1 MYLGVAIN
9 LKLRKTLLEVLF
21 GIVDFACLAFVYTI
35 VLFGMN
41 LSNDVITPLVIFF
54 ISSLALRIIVNIILS
69 SYKMITSNYGF
80 RDALRTIIISLSIS
94 FVSYLTMYLI
104 PTLYHL
110 PIAICLLLVIVE
122 ATISVGIR
130 CIKRI
135 YRTFS
140 HHSKKDG
147 KRTIIIGAGAGGK
160 MVLDEIE
167 DNLALHNQV
176 VAFVDDDDLKIHKV
190 FSKYLIEGP
199 ISNID
204 KIIKKY
210 KAEEVIIAI
219 ADLDEKRL
227 FEIVQYMKDSNVRIR
242 RLPLFKELNKGL
254 PRKVMDVNI
263 NELLSRP
270 PVDLAN
276 DDIHDFIFNKV
287 VLVTGAGGSIG
298 SELVKQIFAQH
309 PKTLILFDIYEN
321 GVYDIQQTLVRKIR
335 KEKIED
341 IQLITLIGSTYNE
354 VRMEHIFKKYRPEL
368 VFHAAAYKHVP
379 LMEDS
384 PMEAIRTNV
393 IGTYNVAR
401 LADLYHVK
409 KMVLVST
416 DKAVRPTNVMG
427 ATKRFAEMIIQYF
440 AEKSLHTAYSAVRFG
455 NVLGSNGS
463 VIPLFQKQIAEG
475 GPVTVTSKEMTRF
488 FMTIPEAV
496 SLILQSGVYAKG
508 GEIFILDMGKPV
520 KIIDLAEKMVR
531 QAGYTPYVDMDIIE
545 IGLRPGEKMYEEL
558 LLEVSKH
565 SRTDN
570 DKIFVEEREEVRPIE
585 DEIKEISQ
593 AFSMEENEDIKHL
606 LAKIIT
612 TYKEPQSI

>member
-1 MYLGVAIN
+1 MKV
-9 LKLRKTLLEVLF
+9 RKALF
-21 GIVDFACLAFVYTI
+21 EILFIVTDFICFALVYAFV
-35 VLFGMN
+35 LMGMN
-41 LSNDVITPLVIFF
+41 LNSDAIKTLAVFF
-54 ISSLALRIIVNIILS
+54 VSSLFVRILVNIILS
-69 SYKMITSNYGF
+69 SYRMITSNYSF
-80 RDALRTIIISLSIS
+80 RDAIRTIIISLIIS
-94 FVSYLTMYLI
+94 LTSYLTMYLI
-104 PTLYHL
+104 PSTSLYHL
-110 PIAICLLLVIVE
+110 PLALCFLLIVVE
-122 ATISVGIR
+122 TTISVGVR

-140 HHSKKDG
+140 HRSKKDG

-167 DNLALHNQV
+167 DNIALHNKV
-176 VAFVDDDDLKIHKV
+176 VAFVDDDALKIKKV

-199 ISNID
+199 ISDID
-204 KIIKKY
+204 AIIKKY

-242 RLPLFKELNKGL
+242 RLPLFKELDKNS
-254 PRKVMDVNI
+254 PRKVIDVNI
-263 NELLSRP
+263 NELLSRSP
-270 PVDLAN
+270 IELAN
-276 DDIHDFIFNKV
+276 GDIHDFIHGKT

-309 PKTLILFDIYEN
+309 PKVLVLFDIYEN
-321 GVYDIQQTLVRKIR
+321 GVYDVQQTLVRKMRRDNIT
-335 KEKIED
+335 D
-341 IQLITLIGSTYNE
+341 IQLFTLIGSTYNE
-354 VRMEHIFKKYRPEL
+354 VRMEQIFKKYRPDL

-384 PMEAIRTNV
+384 PVEAIRTNV

-401 LADLYHVK
+401 LADKYGVK

-440 AEKSLHTAYSAVRFG
+440 AEKSSHTAYSAVRFG

-475 GPVTVTSKEMTRF
+475 GPVTVTSREMTRF

-545 IGLRPGEKMYEEL
+545 IGLRPGEKMYEEI

-565 SRTDN
+565 TKTDN
-570 DKIFVEEREEVRPIE
+570 NKIFVEEREPVKPIE
-585 DEIKEISQ
+585 DEIVEISKV
-593 AFSMEENEDIKHL
+593 FSMEDNEDIKHL

-612 TYKEPQSI
+612 TYKEPQKI